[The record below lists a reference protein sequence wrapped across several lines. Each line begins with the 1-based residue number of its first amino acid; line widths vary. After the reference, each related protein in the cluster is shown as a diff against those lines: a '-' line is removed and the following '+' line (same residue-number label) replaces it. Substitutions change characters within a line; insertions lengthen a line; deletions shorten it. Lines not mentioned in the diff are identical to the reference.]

1 MKSLYS
7 FLSRAESASNVKLSV
22 STATNQSESLF
33 KKFILR
39 TAGIVAFL
47 LVLCN
52 QAIAQNTCG
61 APQVISA
68 LPYTLASGTTCGTVN
83 NYTSTIGG
91 NGNYVSGE
99 DRIFSFTPAIS
110 GSITISVT
118 QPSGAYLG
126 MFLYTGCPF
135 TAYIGGV
142 QNNSLTKSFTA
153 TVTAG
158 TTYFLMLDHWATP
171 NCSAFTNLTITAPTA
186 PSYCQP
192 TGTGANSSI
201 TNVVT
206 SGGITN
212 LSNASGFTA
221 GGYANFT
228 AQSCSQSAGATINF
242 TLTYVSDPGT
252 KIFIDWNND
261 LDFNDAGENVYS
273 SNAYVLSTVSG
284 SFAVPVGQATGNY
297 RMRIVADWNSTV
309 PVACPVG
316 INGETEDYTF
326 TVAAASSCSGIP
338 SPGNT
343 VASSASVATGSTVN
357 LSLSTPPTG
366 SGLTYQWQSAPT
378 STGSWTNIGTSAAT
392 YTATVSATTWYRC
405 IVTCSGVTTGTSAPV
420 QVTAVVANNIPI
432 SGSSSVA
439 CGTSTLIY
447 DHAGASTDYSIYANG
462 YIVLNNNLG
471 STSVISLTGTYAT
484 EANYDY
490 LRIYNGTGTAGTLI
504 ASYSGSGTITPFTS
518 SAGQTITVQ
527 FTSDISGNAAGIS
540 LNAVYSGS
548 CVVPV
553 CSGTPT
559 PGNTI
564 SSPSFVAAPSGNVNL
579 SLQNATVGTGV
590 TYQWQ
595 SSTSQTGTYTNIVG
609 ATSSTYTA
617 TVSSVTW
624 FRCVVTCAGN
634 SGTSDPVQVTL
645 TACIPTMT
653 YGCTD
658 GDVIARVILNT
669 LDNNSGTGCPS
680 GTLGYSNYTTNAALT
695 TTLQPSTSYSCIV
708 YAGQYA
714 ANYAAWIDYND
725 NLVFEASERIG
736 YTLSTVAGSGFVGVL
751 GSSASF
757 PVTLACTP
765 PAGQHLLRIREVYN
779 QTSGV
784 TITPCGNNEGFGYG
798 EIEDYMITIAP
809 APACPSPG
817 LVSSITASS
826 NSVALTWATSCSSA
840 SSYDFEYGPVGFT
853 LGLGT
858 LVSNQT
864 VTISAPNASYTVTG
878 LQAGTNYDIYY
889 RANCGSST
897 SAWSLTSNFSTPN
910 SVSAASSTPTLCQ
923 GTVMTSITHNTQ
935 GATGIGTATGL
946 PSGVTAA
953 WSSNI
958 ITISGIPTVS
968 GVFGY
973 SIPLTGGFGSL
984 NATGTITV
992 LETPIAPTA
1001 TSPQQFCETSNST
1014 IASLQ
1019 YSSIAGSS
1027 YLWYTA
1033 STGGTSL
1040 STSQGLTLGTTTYYL
1055 EVVGSNGCISLSRT
1069 PVVVTEDPLLTATV
1083 SITGTTA
1090 CPGGVLLFTSTPV
1103 NGGTNPTFQWY
1114 NGGIAISGA
1123 NQSTYSATGL
1133 APGDVINVKMVPSGS
1148 CVTVCQ

>member
-1 MKSLYS
+1 
-7 FLSRAESASNVKLSV
+7 VKLSV
-22 STATNQSESLF
+22 STATNQSESLL
-33 KKFILR
+33 KKFILL
-39 TAGIVAFL
+39 TAGILVQ
-47 LVLCN
+47 LVLVESSHAQCYT
-52 QAIAQNTCG
+52 AING
-61 APQVISA
+61 LWP
-68 LPYTLASGTTCGTVN
+68 
-83 NYTSTIGG
+83 STA
-91 NGNYVSGE
+91 
-99 DRIFSFTPAIS
+99 FTPACNGAFANI
-110 GSITISVT
+110 VT
-118 QPSGAYLG
+118 DAWAGEYSNVNL
-126 MFLYTGCPF
+126 
-135 TAYIGGV
+135 V
-142 QNNSLTKSFTA
+142 
-153 TVTAG
+153 AG
-158 TTYFLMLDHWATP
+158 TTYTFRSSVTTDYITVDNNGAAPLVGVIGVSGSAGINWTCTATGIYR
-171 NCSAFTNLTITAPTA
+171 FYTHTNSGCGAASVNRTRSISCGA
-186 PSYCQP
+186 PSGYCTP
-192 TGTGANSSI
+192 TGTSGYYISNVTTTGGA
-201 TNVVT
+201 TN
-206 SGGITN
+206 IA
-212 LSNASGFTA
+212 NATA
-221 GGYANFT
+221 ANAGYGNFT
-228 AQSCSQSAGATINF
+228 AQSASNSIGTGTGFSVAHSATGGGAGVGVWIN
-242 TLTYVSDPGT
+242 
-252 KIFIDWNND
+252 WNND
-261 LDFNDAGENVYS
+261 FDFLDANEQIGITTGWNYS
-273 SNAYVLSTVSG
+273 PYTGTINIPLGT
-284 SFAVPVGQATGNY
+284 PVGSY
-297 RMRIVADWNSTV
+297 RMRIVIDYNSTSPISC
-309 PVACPVG
+309 PVA
-316 INGETEDYTF
+316 ITGETEDYTF

-992 LETPIAPTA
+992 LEAPIAPTA

-1019 YSSIAGSS
+1019 YSSNAGSS

>member
-1 MKSLYS
+1 MKSFYS

-22 STATNQSESLF
+22 STATNQSESLL
-33 KKFILR
+33 KKFILL
-39 TAGIVAFL
+39 TAGILVQ
-47 LVLCN
+47 LVLVESSH
-52 QAIAQNTCG
+52 AQCYTASYG
-61 APQVISA
+61 LYPSA
-68 LPYTLASGTTCGTVN
+68 T
-83 NYTSTIGG
+83 
-91 NGNYVSGE
+91 
-99 DRIFSFTPAIS
+99 FTPTCNGVFANIL
-110 GSITISVT
+110 TD
-118 QPSGAYLG
+118 AYAGEYSNVNL
-126 MFLYTGCPF
+126 
-135 TAYIGGV
+135 V
-142 QNNSLTKSFTA
+142 
-153 TVTAG
+153 AG
-158 TTYFLMLDHWATP
+158 TTYTFRSSVTTDYITVDNNGAAPLVGVVGVSGSAGINWTCTATGIYRFYTHT
-171 NCSAFTNLTITAPTA
+171 NSGCGTSSALRTRSISCGT
-186 PSYCQP
+186 PSGYCTP
-192 TGTGANSSI
+192 TGTSSLYYISNVTTTGGA
-201 TNVVT
+201 TNIANAT
-206 SGGITN
+206 A
-212 LSNASGFTA
+212 SNA
-221 GGYANFT
+221 GYGNFT
-228 AQSCSQSAGATINF
+228 AQSASNSIGTGTGFSVAHSATGGGAGVGVWIN
-242 TLTYVSDPGT
+242 
-252 KIFIDWNND
+252 WNND
-261 LDFNDAGENVYS
+261 FDFLDANEQIGITTGWNYS
-273 SNAYVLSTVSG
+273 PYTGTINIPLGT
-284 SFAVPVGQATGNY
+284 PVGSY
-297 RMRIVADWNSTV
+297 RMRIVINYNSTSPISC
-309 PVACPVG
+309 PVA
-316 INGETEDYTF
+316 ITGETEDYTF
-326 TVAAASSCSGIP
+326 TVTAASACSGIP

-343 VASSASVATGSTVN
+343 LTSSASVGTGSTVN

-405 IVTCSGVTTGTSAPV
+405 IVTCSGVLTGTSAPV

-432 SGSSSVA
+432 SGSSSVD

-447 DHAGASTDYSIYANG
+447 DHAGASTNYSNNANG

-484 EANYDY
+484 ESGYDY

-527 FTSDISGNAAGIS
+527 FTSDISDNAAGIS

-595 SSTSQTGTYTNIVG
+595 SSTSQTGTYTNIGG

-634 SGTSDPVQVTL
+634 SGTSSPVQVTL
-645 TACIPTMT
+645 SACIPTMT

-853 LGLGT
+853 LGSGT

-897 SAWSLTSNFSTPN
+897 SAWSLTSNFTTLN
-910 SVSAASSTPTLCQ
+910 GVSAASSTPTLCQ

-935 GATGIGTATGL
+935 GATGIGAATGL
-946 PSGVTAA
+946 PAGVTAL
-953 WSSNI
+953 WSSNV
-958 ITISGIPTVS
+958 ITISGTPSAS
-968 GVFGY
+968 GAFNY
-973 SIPLTGGFGSL
+973 SIPLTGGVGSV

-992 LETPIAPTA
+992 LAAPSAPTA
-1001 TSPQQFCETSNST
+1001 TSPQVFCETANAMIS
-1014 IASLQ
+1014 SLQ
-1019 YSSIAGSS
+1019 VSGATGSS
-1027 YLWYTA
+1027 FDWYAAASGGVAISSSTA
-1033 STGGTSL
+1033 LSIGTVN
-1040 STSQGLTLGTTTYYL
+1040 YFV
-1055 EVVGSNGCISLSRT
+1055 EEVGSNGCSSLTRT
-1069 PVVVTEDPLLTATV
+1069 SVSVTESPLLSASV

-1090 CPGGVLLFTSTPV
+1090 CPGGVLLFTATPV
-1103 NGGTNPTFQWY
+1103 NGGVNPTYQWY
-1114 NGGIAISGA
+1114 NNGMVIL
-1123 NQSTYSATGL
+1123 NQTAATYSASGL
-1133 APGDVINVKMVPSGS
+1133 LPGDVINVKMVPSGS
-1148 CVTVCQ
+1148 CVTVCP

>member
-22 STATNQSESLF
+22 STATNQSESLL
-33 KKFILR
+33 KKFILL
-39 TAGIVAFL
+39 TAGILVQ
-47 LVLCN
+47 LVLVESSHAQCYT
-52 QAIAQNTCG
+52 AING
-61 APQVISA
+61 LWP
-68 LPYTLASGTTCGTVN
+68 
-83 NYTSTIGG
+83 STA
-91 NGNYVSGE
+91 
-99 DRIFSFTPAIS
+99 FTPACNGAFANI
-110 GSITISVT
+110 VT
-118 QPSGAYLG
+118 DAWAGEYSNVNL
-126 MFLYTGCPF
+126 
-135 TAYIGGV
+135 V
-142 QNNSLTKSFTA
+142 
-153 TVTAG
+153 AG
-158 TTYFLMLDHWATP
+158 TTYTFRSSVTTDYITVDNNGAAPLVGVIGVSGSAGINWTCTATGIYR
-171 NCSAFTNLTITAPTA
+171 FYTHTNSGCGAASVNRTRSISCGA
-186 PSYCQP
+186 PSGYCTP
-192 TGTGANSSI
+192 TGTSGYYISNVTTTGGA
-201 TNVVT
+201 TN
-206 SGGITN
+206 IA
-212 LSNASGFTA
+212 NATA
-221 GGYANFT
+221 ANAGYGNFT
-228 AQSCSQSAGATINF
+228 AQSASNSIGTGTGFSVAHSATGGGAGVGVWIN
-242 TLTYVSDPGT
+242 
-252 KIFIDWNND
+252 WNND
-261 LDFNDAGENVYS
+261 FDFLDANEQIGITTGWNYS
-273 SNAYVLSTVSG
+273 PYTGTINIPLGT
-284 SFAVPVGQATGNY
+284 PVGSY
-297 RMRIVADWNSTV
+297 RMRIVIDYNSTSPISC
-309 PVACPVG
+309 PVA
-316 INGETEDYTF
+316 ITGETEDYTF

-992 LETPIAPTA
+992 LEAPIAPTA

-1019 YSSIAGSS
+1019 YSSNAGSS

>member
-7 FLSRAESASNVKLSV
+7 FLPRANSASNVKLSV
-22 STATNQSESLF
+22 STATNQSESLL
-33 KKFILR
+33 KKFILL
-39 TAGIVAFL
+39 TAGILVQ
-47 LVLCN
+47 LVLVESSH
-52 QAIAQNTCG
+52 AQC
-61 APQVISA
+61 
-68 LPYTLASGTTCGTVN
+68 YTATNGLWPSTT
-83 NYTSTIGG
+83 
-91 NGNYVSGE
+91 
-99 DRIFSFTPAIS
+99 FTPTCNSVFAN
-110 GSITISVT
+110 IT
-118 QPSGAYLG
+118 
-126 MFLYTGCPF
+126 
-135 TAYIGGV
+135 TAGYASEYSNV
-142 QNNSLTKSFTA
+142 NL
-153 TVTAG
+153 VAG
-158 TTYFLMLDHWATP
+158 TTYTFRSSVTTDYITVDNNGAAPLVGVIGVSGSAGINWTCTATGIYR
-171 NCSAFTNLTITAPTA
+171 FYTHTNSGCGAASVNRTRSISCGA
-186 PSYCQP
+186 PSGYCTP
-192 TGTGANSSI
+192 TGTSSTYYISNVTTTGGA
-201 TNVVT
+201 TNIANAT
-206 SGGITN
+206 A
-212 LSNASGFTA
+212 SNA
-221 GGYANFT
+221 GYGNFT
-228 AQSCSQSAGATINF
+228 AQSASNSIGTGTGFSVAHSATGGGAGVGVWIN
-242 TLTYVSDPGT
+242 
-252 KIFIDWNND
+252 WNND
-261 LDFNDAGENVYS
+261 FDFLDANEQIGITTGWNYS
-273 SNAYVLSTVSG
+273 PYTGTINIPLGT
-284 SFAVPVGQATGNY
+284 PVGSY
-297 RMRIVADWNSTV
+297 RMRIVIDYNSTSPISC
-309 PVACPVG
+309 PVA
-316 INGETEDYTF
+316 ITGETEDYTF

-366 SGLTYQWQSAPT
+366 SGLTYQWQSGPT
-378 STGSWTNIGTSAAT
+378 NTGAWTNVGTSAAT
-392 YTATVSATTWYRC
+392 YVPTVSATTWYRC

-447 DHAGASTDYSIYANG
+447 DHAGASTDYSINANG

-527 FTSDISGNAAGIS
+527 FTSDGSANAAGIS

-634 SGTSDPVQVTL
+634 SGTSSPVQVTL
-645 TACIPTMT
+645 SACIPTMT

-695 TTLQPSTSYSCIV
+695 TTLQPSTSYNCIV

-725 NLVFEASERIG
+725 NFVFEASERIG

-853 LGLGT
+853 LGSGT

-992 LETPIAPTA
+992 LEAPIAPTA

-1019 YSSIAGSS
+1019 YSSNAGSS

>member
-22 STATNQSESLF
+22 STATNQSESLL
-33 KKFILR
+33 KKFILL
-39 TAGIVAFL
+39 TAGILVQ
-47 LVLCN
+47 LVLVESSHAQCYT
-52 QAIAQNTCG
+52 AING
-61 APQVISA
+61 LWP
-68 LPYTLASGTTCGTVN
+68 
-83 NYTSTIGG
+83 STA
-91 NGNYVSGE
+91 
-99 DRIFSFTPAIS
+99 FTPACNGAFANI
-110 GSITISVT
+110 VT
-118 QPSGAYLG
+118 DAWAGEYSNVNL
-126 MFLYTGCPF
+126 
-135 TAYIGGV
+135 V
-142 QNNSLTKSFTA
+142 
-153 TVTAG
+153 AG
-158 TTYFLMLDHWATP
+158 TTYTFRSSVTTDYITVDNNGAAPLVGVIGVSGSAGINWTCTATGIYR
-171 NCSAFTNLTITAPTA
+171 FYTHTNSGCGAASVNRTRSISCGA
-186 PSYCQP
+186 PSGYCTP
-192 TGTGANSSI
+192 TGTSGYYISNVTTTGGA
-201 TNVVT
+201 TN
-206 SGGITN
+206 IA
-212 LSNASGFTA
+212 NATA
-221 GGYANFT
+221 ANAGYGNFT
-228 AQSCSQSAGATINF
+228 AQSASNSIGTGTGFSVAHSATGGGAGVGVWIN
-242 TLTYVSDPGT
+242 
-252 KIFIDWNND
+252 WNND
-261 LDFNDAGENVYS
+261 FDFLDANEQIGITTGWNYS
-273 SNAYVLSTVSG
+273 PYTGTINIPLGT
-284 SFAVPVGQATGNY
+284 PVGSY
-297 RMRIVADWNSTV
+297 RMRIVIDYNSTSPISC
-309 PVACPVG
+309 PVA
-316 INGETEDYTF
+316 ITGETEDYTF

-447 DHAGASTDYSIYANG
+447 DHAGASTDYTINANG

-527 FTSDISGNAAGIS
+527 FTSDGSANAAGIS

-992 LETPIAPTA
+992 LEAPIAPTA

>member
-22 STATNQSESLF
+22 STATNQSESLL
-33 KKFILR
+33 KKFILL
-39 TAGIVAFL
+39 TAGILVQ
-47 LVLCN
+47 LVLVESSH
-52 QAIAQNTCG
+52 AQC
-61 APQVISA
+61 
-68 LPYTLASGTTCGTVN
+68 YTATYGLYPSTT
-83 NYTSTIGG
+83 
-91 NGNYVSGE
+91 
-99 DRIFSFTPAIS
+99 FTPACNGVFANITTAGYASEYSNVNLVAGNTYTFKSSVTTDYITVDNNGFAPLVGVIGVS
-110 GSITISVT
+110 GSNGIPWT
-118 QPSGAYLG
+118 
-126 MFLYTGCPF
+126 C
-135 TAYIGGV
+135 
-142 QNNSLTKSFTA
+142 
-153 TVTAG
+153 TVTG
-158 TTYFLMLDHWATP
+158 TYRFYTHTSSACGAANIDRTRSIS
-171 NCSAFTNLTITAPTA
+171 CS
-186 PSYCQP
+186 SSGYCTP
-192 TGTGANSSI
+192 TGTSSTYYISNVTTTGGA
-201 TNVVT
+201 TNIANAT
-206 SGGITN
+206 A
-212 LSNASGFTA
+212 SNA
-221 GGYANFT
+221 GYGNFT
-228 AQSCSQSAGATINF
+228 AQSASNSIGTGTGFSVAHSATGGGAGVGVWIN
-242 TLTYVSDPGT
+242 
-252 KIFIDWNND
+252 WNND
-261 LDFNDAGENVYS
+261 FDFADANEQIALTTTWNYS
-273 SNAYVLSTVSG
+273 PYTGTINIPLGT
-284 SFAVPVGQATGNY
+284 PVGSY
-297 RMRIVADWNSTV
+297 RMRIVINYNSTSPSSC
-309 PVACPVG
+309 PVA
-316 INGETEDYTF
+316 ITGETEDYTF

-343 VASSASVATGSTVN
+343 LTSSASVATGSTVN

-447 DHAGASTDYSIYANG
+447 DHAGASTDYSINANG

-527 FTSDISGNAAGIS
+527 FTSDVSANAAGIS

-595 SSTSQTGTYTNIVG
+595 SSTSQTGTYTNIGG

-853 LGLGT
+853 LGSGT

-992 LETPIAPTA
+992 LEAPIAPTA

-1019 YSSIAGSS
+1019 YSSNAGSS

>member
-1 MKSLYS
+1 
-7 FLSRAESASNVKLSV
+7 
-22 STATNQSESLF
+22 
-33 KKFILR
+33 
-39 TAGIVAFL
+39 
-47 LVLCN
+47 
-52 QAIAQNTCG
+52 
-61 APQVISA
+61 
-68 LPYTLASGTTCGTVN
+68 
-83 NYTSTIGG
+83 
-91 NGNYVSGE
+91 
-99 DRIFSFTPAIS
+99 
-110 GSITISVT
+110 
-118 QPSGAYLG
+118 
-126 MFLYTGCPF
+126 
-135 TAYIGGV
+135 
-142 QNNSLTKSFTA
+142 
-153 TVTAG
+153 
-158 TTYFLMLDHWATP
+158 
-171 NCSAFTNLTITAPTA
+171 
-186 PSYCQP
+186 
-192 TGTGANSSI
+192 
-201 TNVVT
+201 
-206 SGGITN
+206 
-212 LSNASGFTA
+212 
-221 GGYANFT
+221 
-228 AQSCSQSAGATINF
+228 
-242 TLTYVSDPGT
+242 
-252 KIFIDWNND
+252 
-261 LDFNDAGENVYS
+261 
-273 SNAYVLSTVSG
+273 
-284 SFAVPVGQATGNY
+284 
-297 RMRIVADWNSTV
+297 
-309 PVACPVG
+309 
-316 INGETEDYTF
+316 
-326 TVAAASSCSGIP
+326 
-338 SPGNT
+338 
-343 VASSASVATGSTVN
+343 
-357 LSLSTPPTG
+357 
-366 SGLTYQWQSAPT
+366 
-378 STGSWTNIGTSAAT
+378 
-392 YTATVSATTWYRC
+392 
-405 IVTCSGVTTGTSAPV
+405 
-420 QVTAVVANNIPI
+420 
-432 SGSSSVA
+432 
-439 CGTSTLIY
+439 
-447 DHAGASTDYSIYANG
+447 
-462 YIVLNNNLG
+462 
-471 STSVISLTGTYAT
+471 
-484 EANYDY
+484 
-490 LRIYNGTGTAGTLI
+490 
-504 ASYSGSGTITPFTS
+504 
-518 SAGQTITVQ
+518 
-527 FTSDISGNAAGIS
+527 
-540 LNAVYSGS
+540 
-548 CVVPV
+548 
-553 CSGTPT
+553 
-559 PGNTI
+559 
-564 SSPSFVAAPSGNVNL
+564 
-579 SLQNATVGTGV
+579 
-590 TYQWQ
+590 
-595 SSTSQTGTYTNIVG
+595 
-609 ATSSTYTA
+609 
-617 TVSSVTW
+617 
-624 FRCVVTCAGN
+624 
-634 SGTSDPVQVTL
+634 
-645 TACIPTMT
+645 
-653 YGCTD
+653 
-658 GDVIARVILNT
+658 
-669 LDNNSGTGCPS
+669 
-680 GTLGYSNYTTNAALT
+680 
-695 TTLQPSTSYSCIV
+695 
-708 YAGQYA
+708 
-714 ANYAAWIDYND
+714 
-725 NLVFEASERIG
+725 
-736 YTLSTVAGSGFVGVL
+736 
-751 GSSASF
+751 
-757 PVTLACTP
+757 
-765 PAGQHLLRIREVYN
+765 LRIREVYN

-853 LGLGT
+853 LGSGT

-992 LETPIAPTA
+992 LEAPIAPTA

>member
-1 MKSLYS
+1 M
-7 FLSRAESASNVKLSV
+7 KLSV
-22 STATNQSESLF
+22 STATNRTISFSRSKLF
-33 KKFILR
+33 FKSIALALAIL
-39 TAGIVAFL
+39 VQ
-47 LVLCN
+47 LVLVENSHAHCYT
-52 QAIAQNTCG
+52 ATYG
-61 APQVISA
+61 LWPSA
-68 LPYTLASGTTCGTVN
+68 T
-83 NYTSTIGG
+83 
-91 NGNYVSGE
+91 
-99 DRIFSFTPAIS
+99 FTPTCNATFANI
-110 GSITISVT
+110 
-118 QPSGAYLG
+118 
-126 MFLYTGCPF
+126 
-135 TAYIGGV
+135 
-142 QNNSLTKSFTA
+142 LTDGYASEYSN
-153 TVTAG
+153 VNLVAG
-158 TTYFLMLDHWATP
+158 TTYTFRSSVTTDYITVDNNGAAPLVGVIGVSGTAGINWTCTATGTYRFYTHTSVA
-171 NCSAFTNLTITAPTA
+171 CGASTTNRTRSISCAGA
-186 PSYCQP
+186 AAGYCTP
-192 TGTGANSSI
+192 TGTPTYYISNVTTTGGA
-201 TNVVT
+201 TN
-206 SGGITN
+206 IA
-212 LSNASGFTA
+212 NATA
-221 GGYANFT
+221 ANAGYGNFT
-228 AQSCSQSAGATINF
+228 AQSASNSIGTGTGFSVAHSATGGGAGVGVWIN
-242 TLTYVSDPGT
+242 
-252 KIFIDWNND
+252 WNND
-261 LDFNDAGENVYS
+261 FDFADANEQIGITTGWNYS
-273 SNAYVLSTVSG
+273 PYTGTINIPAGT
-284 SFAVPVGQATGNY
+284 PVGSD
-297 RMRIVADWNSTV
+297 RMRIVIDYNATS
-309 PVACPVG
+309 PISCPAA
-316 INGETEDYTF
+316 ITGETEDYTF
-326 TVAAASSCSGIP
+326 NVIAVTACSGTP

-366 SGLTYQWQSAPT
+366 SGLTYQWQSGPT
-378 STGSWTNIGTSAAT
+378 NTGAWTNVGTSAAT
-392 YTATVSATTWYRC
+392 YVPTVSATTWYRC
-405 IVTCSGVTTGTSAPV
+405 IVTCSGVTGTSAPV
-420 QVTAVVANNIPI
+420 QVTAVVANNIPF

-447 DHAGASTDYSIYANG
+447 DHAGASTSYSNNANG

-471 STSVISLTGTYAT
+471 STSVISLTGTIAT
-484 EANYDY
+484 ESGWDFLKIYD
-490 LRIYNGTGTAGTLI
+490 GTGTAGTLI
-504 ASYSGSGTITPFTS
+504 ASYSGTATITPFTS
-518 SAGQTITVQ
+518 AAGQTITVQ
-527 FTSDISGNAAGIS
+527 FTSDGSGIAAGIS

-548 CVVPV
+548 CAVPV

-590 TYQWQ
+590 TYQWE

-624 FRCVVTCAGN
+624 FRCIVTCSGN
-634 SGTSDPVQVTL
+634 SGTSAPVQVTL

-680 GTLGYSNYTTNAALT
+680 GTLGYSNYTSNPALT
-695 TTLQPSTSYSCIV
+695 TTLLPSTSYNCIV

-725 NLVFEASERIG
+725 NLIFEASERIG
-736 YTLSTVAGSGFVGVL
+736 YTLSTVAGSGAIGVL

-757 PVTLACTP
+757 AVTLACTP
-765 PAGQHLLRIREVYN
+765 AAGQHLLRIREVYN
-779 QTSGV
+779 QTSGI

-809 APACPSPG
+809 APACATPG
-817 LVSSITASS
+817 LVSSVTPSS

-840 SSYDFEYGPVGFT
+840 LSYDFEYGPAGFT
-853 LGLGT
+853 LGSGT

-923 GTVMTSITHNTQ
+923 GTVLTSITHNTQ

-958 ITISGIPTVS
+958 ITISGTPTVS
-968 GVFGY
+968 GVFSY

-992 LETPIAPTA
+992 LEAPSAPTA
-1001 TSPQQFCETSNST
+1001 TSPQVFCETANAT

-1019 YSSIAGSS
+1019 VSGAAGSTFA
-1027 YLWYTA
+1027 WYTA
-1033 STGGTSL
+1033 STGGVAL
-1040 STSQGLTLGTTTYYL
+1040 SSSTALSIGTTNYFVESIGT
-1055 EVVGSNGCISLSRT
+1055 NGCVSLTRT
-1069 PVVVTEDPLLTATV
+1069 SVSVTENPLLSASV

-1090 CPGGVLLFTSTPV
+1090 CPGGVLLFTATPV
-1103 NGGTNPTFQWY
+1103 NGGTSPTYQWY
-1114 NGGIAISGA
+1114 NNGVVIPNETA
-1123 NQSTYSATGL
+1123 STYSASGL
-1133 APGDVINVKMVPSGS
+1133 LAGDVINVKMIPSGS
-1148 CVTVCQ
+1148 CVTVCP

>member
-7 FLSRAESASNVKLSV
+7 FLSRANNASNVKLSV

-33 KKFILR
+33 KKFILL
-39 TAGIVAFL
+39 TAGILVQ
-47 LVLCN
+47 LVLVESSHAQCYTATNGLWPSTTFTPACN
-52 QAIAQNTCG
+52 GVFANITTAGYASEYSNVNLVAGNTYTFKSSVTTDYITVDNDGFAPLVGVIGVSSSNGIPWTCTATGIYRFYTHTNSGCGAASVNRTRSISCG
-61 APQVISA
+61 AP
-68 LPYTLASGTTCGTVN
+68 SG
-83 NYTSTIGG
+83 
-91 NGNYVSGE
+91 
-99 DRIFSFTPAIS
+99 
-110 GSITISVT
+110 
-118 QPSGAYLG
+118 
-126 MFLYTGCPF
+126 
-135 TAYIGGV
+135 
-142 QNNSLTKSFTA
+142 
-153 TVTAG
+153 
-158 TTYFLMLDHWATP
+158 
-171 NCSAFTNLTITAPTA
+171 
-186 PSYCQP
+186 YCTP
-192 TGTGANSSI
+192 TGTSGYYISNVTTTGGA
-201 TNVVT
+201 TNIANAT
-206 SGGITN
+206 A
-212 LSNASGFTA
+212 SNA
-221 GGYANFT
+221 GYGNFT
-228 AQSCSQSAGATINF
+228 AQSASNSIGTGTGFSVAHSATGGGAGVGVWIN
-242 TLTYVSDPGT
+242 
-252 KIFIDWNND
+252 WNND
-261 LDFNDAGENVYS
+261 FDFLDANEQIGITTGWNYS
-273 SNAYVLSTVSG
+273 PYTGTINIPLGT
-284 SFAVPVGQATGNY
+284 PVGSY
-297 RMRIVADWNSTV
+297 RMRIVIDYNSTSPISC
-309 PVACPVG
+309 PVA
-316 INGETEDYTF
+316 ITGETEDYTF

-420 QVTAVVANNIPI
+420 QVTALVANNIPI

-447 DHAGASTDYSIYANG
+447 DHAGASTDYTINANG

-595 SSTSQTGTYTNIVG
+595 SSTSQTGTYTNIGG

-634 SGTSDPVQVTL
+634 SGTSSPVQVTL
-645 TACIPTMT
+645 SACIPTMT

-695 TTLQPSTSYSCIV
+695 TTLQPSTSYNCIV

-725 NLVFEASERIG
+725 NFVFEASERIG

-992 LETPIAPTA
+992 LEAPIAPTA

-1019 YSSIAGSS
+1019 YSSNAGSS